1 MDNLKLQYGVKDL
14 DITLNLLSMK
24 YKKLLRLKDI
34 SLSKCVSKYSIDYDE
49 SKKNIYIINVNK
61 DVPNYKKYEVI
72 LNSSLLTR
80 WLDINGLKFNRTNI
94 LKFPLLSFENDEF
107 DEAFNLMYYIY
118 NDILTHGNFLIDV
131 YKSNLYNRIYKYF
144 NLIILEYYFS
154 QFIELNFNLCVY
166 KNLMIYYY
174 IDGKSPYDDSKK
186 IQTLYNTL
194 SNRSIKAIW
203 SNISKTDTFDYY
215 IIMHYASLITM
226 SNALKVVPKN
236 DKH

>member
-1 MDNLKLQYGVKDL
+1 MNNLKLQYGVKDL

-24 YKKLLRLKDI
+24 YKKVLRLKDI

-49 SKKNIYIINVNK
+49 SKENIYIINVNK

-72 LNSSLLTR
+72 LNSALLTH

-107 DEAFNLMYYIY
+107 DEVFNLMYYIY
-118 NDILTHGNFLIDV
+118 NDILTHGNFLIGV
-131 YKSNLYNRIYKYF
+131 YKFYLYNRIYTYF

-166 KNLMIYYY
+166 KNLMIYY

-194 SNRSIKAIW
+194 SNRSIKAVW
-203 SNISKTDTFDYY
+203 SNISKTDTY
-215 IIMHYASLITM
+215 IIMNYASLITM
-226 SNALKVVPKN
+226 SNSLKLVPKN
-236 DKH
+236 DKY

>member
-24 YKKLLRLKDI
+24 YKKVLRLKDI

-49 SKKNIYIINVNK
+49 NKENIYIINVNK

-72 LNSSLLTR
+72 LNSALLMR

-107 DEAFNLMYYIY
+107 DEVFNLMHYIY
-118 NDILTHGNFLIDV
+118 NDILTHGNFLINV
-131 YKSNLYNRIYKYF
+131 YKLNLYNRIYKYF

-203 SNISKTDTFDYY
+203 SNIAQTDRFDYY
-215 IIMHYASLITM
+215 IIMHYAALITM

-236 DKH
+236 DKY

>member
-24 YKKLLRLKDI
+24 YKKVLRLKDI

-49 SKKNIYIINVNK
+49 SKENIYIINVNK

-72 LNSSLLTR
+72 LNSALLTH

-107 DEAFNLMYYIY
+107 DEVFNLMYYIY
-118 NDILTHGNFLIDV
+118 NDILTHGNFLIGV
-131 YKSNLYNRIYKYF
+131 YKSYLYNRIYTYF

-194 SNRSIKAIW
+194 SNRSIKAVW

-226 SNALKVVPKN
+226 SNTLKVVPKN
-236 DKH
+236 DKY

>member
-1 MDNLKLQYGVKDL
+1 MR
-14 DITLNLLSMK
+14 
-24 YKKLLRLKDI
+24 LLRK
-34 SLSKCVSKYSIDYDE
+34 
-49 SKKNIYIINVNK
+49 
-61 DVPNYKKYEVI
+61 
-72 LNSSLLTR
+72 
-80 WLDINGLKFNRTNI
+80 
-94 LKFPLLSFENDEF
+94 
-107 DEAFNLMYYIY
+107 M
-118 NDILTHGNFLIDV
+118 
-131 YKSNLYNRIYKYF
+131 YF

-194 SNRSIKAIW
+194 SNRSIKAVW
-203 SNISKTDTFDYY
+203 SNISQIYHFNFYA
-215 IIMHYASLITM
+215 IMHYASLITM

>member
-24 YKKLLRLKDI
+24 YKKVLRLKDI

-72 LNSSLLTR
+72 LNSALLMR

-107 DEAFNLMYYIY
+107 DEVFNLMYYIY
-118 NDILTHGNFLIDV
+118 NDILTHGNFLIGV
-131 YKSNLYNRIYKYF
+131 YKFYLYNRIYTYF

-194 SNRSIKAIW
+194 SNRSIKAVW
-203 SNISKTDTFDYY
+203 SNISKTDTY

-226 SNALKVVPKN
+226 SNALKLVPKN
-236 DKH
+236 DKY

>member
-24 YKKLLRLKDI
+24 YKKVLRLKDI

-49 SKKNIYIINVNK
+49 SKENIYIINVNK

-72 LNSSLLTR
+72 LNSALLMR

-107 DEAFNLMYYIY
+107 DEAFNLMHYIY

-131 YKSNLYNRIYKYF
+131 YKSNLYNRIYTYF
-144 NLIILEYYFS
+144 NLIVLEYYFS

-166 KNLMIYYY
+166 KNLMIYY

-194 SNRSIKAIW
+194 SNRSIKAVW
-203 SNISKTDTFDYY
+203 SNISKTDTY

-226 SNALKVVPKN
+226 SNALKLVPKN
-236 DKH
+236 DKY

>member
-1 MDNLKLQYGVKDL
+1 M
-14 DITLNLLSMK
+14 
-24 YKKLLRLKDI
+24 
-34 SLSKCVSKYSIDYDE
+34 
-49 SKKNIYIINVNK
+49 
-61 DVPNYKKYEVI
+61 
-72 LNSSLLTR
+72 
-80 WLDINGLKFNRTNI
+80 
-94 LKFPLLSFENDEF
+94 SFENDEF
-107 DEAFNLMYYIY
+107 DEVFNLMYYIY
-118 NDILTHGNFLIDV
+118 NDILTHGNFLIGV
-131 YKSNLYNRIYKYF
+131 YKSYLYNRIYTYF

-194 SNRSIKAIW
+194 SNRSIKAVW

-226 SNALKVVPKN
+226 SNTLKVVPKN
-236 DKH
+236 DKY

>member
-24 YKKLLRLKDI
+24 YKKVLRLKDI

-72 LNSSLLTR
+72 LNSALLMR

-107 DEAFNLMYYIY
+107 DEVFNLMYYIY
-118 NDILTHGNFLIDV
+118 NDILTHGNFLIGV
-131 YKSNLYNRIYKYF
+131 YKFYLYNRIYTYF

-194 SNRSIKAIW
+194 SNRSIKAVW
-203 SNISKTDTFDYY
+203 SNISKTDTY

-226 SNALKVVPKN
+226 SNALKLVPKN

>member
-49 SKKNIYIINVNK
+49 NKENIYIINVNK

-72 LNSSLLTR
+72 LNSALLTR

-131 YKSNLYNRIYKYF
+131 YKSNLYNRIYTYF
-144 NLIILEYYFS
+144 NLIVLEYYFS

-194 SNRSIKAIW
+194 SNRSIKAVW
-203 SNISKTDTFDYY
+203 SNISKTDTY

>member
-1 MDNLKLQYGVKDL
+1 
-14 DITLNLLSMK
+14 
-24 YKKLLRLKDI
+24 
-34 SLSKCVSKYSIDYDE
+34 
-49 SKKNIYIINVNK
+49 
-61 DVPNYKKYEVI
+61 
-72 LNSSLLTR
+72 
-80 WLDINGLKFNRTNI
+80 
-94 LKFPLLSFENDEF
+94 
-107 DEAFNLMYYIY
+107 
-118 NDILTHGNFLIDV
+118 
-131 YKSNLYNRIYKYF
+131 
-144 NLIILEYYFS
+144 
-154 QFIELNFNLCVY
+154 
-166 KNLMIYYY
+166 MIYYY

>member
-49 SKKNIYIINVNK
+49 SKENIYIINVNK

-226 SNALKVVPKN
+226 SNALKLVPKN